1 MKLDDIQAGRGGVA
15 ASLARAGLW
24 LCSLPWALVQT
35 LKSFAYRVGLRR
47 SQRVERP
54 VISIGNIAVGGT
66 GKTPFVVW
74 LARQLADDGR
84 RVGILARGYGGTVSD
99 GFNDEGLLL
108 RRALGADVP
117 QVQDPDRVAGAARLL
132 RDAPQTEVLLLDD
145 GFQHRRIARDVD
157 VVLIDAT
164 CPFGYGHLLPR
175 GRLRERPAALRR
187 AGAIVIT
194 RSDAVDES
202 ELVSIESTIR
212 AACDAPIA
220 RAQVVPTTVEAEAA
234 SVAAETLRGRP
245 VFACCGIGNPAAF
258 RKTLEGL
265 GARVVGERAFADHRV
280 PPPAAWPD
288 LVRDAKKAGAEQ
300 VVITRKDAVKL
311 DPLPDGVA
319 VLDVE
324 LRIVAGEEELLRVV
338 RGALP

>member
-1 MKLDDIQAGRGGVA
+1 MTLDDIQAGRGGVLA
-15 ASLARAGLW
+15 RLARAGLW
-24 LCSLPWALVQT
+24 LCSLPWAFAQA
-35 LKSFAYRVGLRR
+35 LKSLAYRVGLRR
-47 SQRVERP
+47 SQRAERP

-74 LARQLADDGR
+74 LARRLLGDGHN
-84 RVGILARGYGGTVSD
+84 VGILARGYGDTVS
-99 GFNDEGLLL
+99 GGLNDEGLLL

-117 QVQDPDRVAGAARLL
+117 QIQDPDRVAGAARLL
-132 RDAPQTEVLLLDD
+132 GEAPQTQVLLLDD
-145 GFQHRRIARDVD
+145 GFQHRRIARDLD

-187 AGAIVIT
+187 AGAVVIT

-202 ELVSIESTIR
+202 ALARIESTVR
-212 AACDAPIA
+212 AVCDGPIA
-220 RAQVVPTTVEAEAA
+220 RAHVVPTTVERAGAP
-234 SVAAETLRGRP
+234 VAVTTLKDRS
-245 VFACCGIGNPAAF
+245 VFACCGIGNPGGF
-258 RKTLEGL
+258 RRTLERL
-265 GARVVGERAFADHRV
+265 GARVVGERAFADHSV
-280 PPPAAWPD
+280 PPAAEWPE
-288 LVRDAKKAGAEQ
+288 LMRDAREAGAES

-324 LRIVAGEEELLRVV
+324 LQIVEGEDELLRVV
-338 RGALP
+338 REALG